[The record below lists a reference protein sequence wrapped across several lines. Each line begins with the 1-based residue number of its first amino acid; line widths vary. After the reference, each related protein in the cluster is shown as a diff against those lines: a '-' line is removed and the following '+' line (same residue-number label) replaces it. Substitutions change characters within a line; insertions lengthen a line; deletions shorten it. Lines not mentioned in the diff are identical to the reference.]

1 MDLTIRPIRS
11 EPDYE
16 AALAEMA
23 ALAEAGAKP
32 GTPGGDKL
40 EILGCLV
47 ERYEDAC
54 LRRHAHDPIAAI
66 RYRME
71 QDGLSVADL
80 RPYIGNTNRIYEVL
94 NGKRSLSLAMIRRL
108 HRGLGIPA
116 DVLIGAT

>member
-1 MDLTIRPIRS
+1 MDLTIHPIRS
-11 EPDYE
+11 EADYE

-23 ALAEAGAKP
+23 ALAEAGAKL

-40 EILGCLV
+40 EILSCLV
-47 ERYEDAC
+47 ERYEDAS
-54 LRRHAHDPIAAI
+54 LRRHARDPIAAI

-80 RPYIGNTNRIYEVL
+80 KPYIGNTNRIYEVL

-108 HRGLGIPA
+108 HQGLGIPA
-116 DVLIGAT
+116 DVLIGAA